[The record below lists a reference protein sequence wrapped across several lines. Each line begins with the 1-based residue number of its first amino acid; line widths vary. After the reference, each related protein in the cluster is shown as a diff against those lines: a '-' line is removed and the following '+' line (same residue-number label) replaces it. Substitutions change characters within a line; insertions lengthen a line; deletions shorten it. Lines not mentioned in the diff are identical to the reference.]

1 MQTKLSLADILNLA
15 LRISIIILGVLALT
29 GVFTSTDEQKSVQ
42 TFVGLMMIA
51 FGSYRL
57 IMFLVRRKQKENYNE
72 DSE

>member
-42 TFVGLMMIA
+42 TFIGIMMIA
-51 FGSYRL
+51 FGTYRL
-57 IMFLVRRKQKENYNE
+57 IMFLIRRKQKENYNE
-72 DSE
+72 ESE